1 MPAFAVPDNL
11 AFDSYGDLVIA
22 IEDWMNRSDLSGS
35 VQAMIALAESR
46 MRRKL
51 DPVFTETTAT
61 LSTTGGVAALPTD
74 CGTVNRVVYNYY
86 NIPRWSGYDTAAI
99 ADDNYSTNPFAYT
112 IEANALRVWPPINVA
127 LTVYYQ
133 PVLAS
138 LSESAP
144 TNPILSKFPDLYFFG
159 AMLFAEGYV
168 ANDERSAKF
177 KALFDEAIDEVA
189 TYLTRQRYTGRLVPK
204 IQREF

>member
-11 AFDSYGDLVIA
+11 AFDSYGDLVTA
-22 IEDWMNRSDLSGS
+22 IKDWMNRNDLSGS

-51 DPVFTETTAT
+51 DPVFTETTTT
-61 LSTTGGVAALPTD
+61 LTTVDGVIALPTD
-74 CGTVNRVVYNYY
+74 CGSVNRVVYNYY

-99 ADDNYSTNPFAYT
+99 ADENFSTDPFAYT
-112 IEANALRVWPPINVA
+112 VEANALRIWPPVSVA

-159 AMLFAEGYV
+159 AMMFAEGYV
-168 ANDERSAKF
+168 ANDERSASF
-177 KALFDEAIDEVA
+177 KALFDEALMEVSE
-189 TYLTRQRYTGRLVPK
+189 YLAKQRYTGRLVPK